1 MKARRGAAVVEVPRD
16 GNAGRPVPL
25 PEGERCYLYVTEA
38 EIQQLAEGIVPEV
51 VRTQAQVALM
61 STTEWIVWIREKD
74 EKNFTRVDR
83 ERLSQRPRTAAPD
96 GR

>member
-1 MKARRGAAVVEVPRD
+1 MRKAAAVTRD

-51 VRTQAQVALM
+51 VRTQAKVALM
-61 STTEWIVWIREKD
+61 STADWVAWIRTKDDEEK
-74 EKNFTRVDR
+74 KSYTRRSTMDDAT
-83 ERLSQRPRTAAPD
+83 SSRTASTD
-96 GR
+96 